1 MNHKP
6 RPPQASQRN
15 PTAAQAFSAGPQ
27 AKILPLYSLL
37 HRRKL
42 RPIRRAIAWVVQR
55 LLIAIAP

>member
-1 MNHKP
+1 MNHKLQL
-6 RPPQASQRN
+6 PQVNRRN
-15 PTAAQAFSAGPQ
+15 PIATQAFSAGLQ